1 MHVNIDLS
9 CLLHVC
15 MCMYSRMAAAAV
27 LACDS
32 ACASST
38 LQVLDHPLLS
48 GEPQTQQ
55 FHFCGTAKER
65 AQQLHT

>member
-9 CLLHVC
+9 CLLHAC
-15 MCMYSRMAAAAV
+15 MRMYSRMAAAAV

-38 LQVLDHPLLS
+38 LQVMVASVALLYKWLR
-48 GEPQTQQ
+48 Q
-55 FHFCGTAKER
+55 
-65 AQQLHT
+65 